1 MKDINRKIAE
11 AVIDSNRNI
20 KLRVADNFNT
30 STETLDKLSKSKDL
44 EIRRRVSRN
53 GNTAPETLDK
63 LASDKDQTIR
73 ENVAGNFNTTQN
85 TLDKLAKAKEIEMA
99 KHKSTASPVKK
110 ASTNK
115 GGLSYSWS
123 DLTENQVQF
132 GLDIADALE
141 HKTMNKSAKKKKDDK
156 EDDEDKKN
164 RFKKDDKKRE
174 DK

>member
-1 MKDINRKIAE
+1 MRDLSRKIAE
-11 AVIDSNRNI
+11 AVIDTNRNI

-110 ASTNK
+110 VSTSNK
-115 GGLSYSWS
+115 GGISYSWS

-141 HKTMNKSAKKKKDDK
+141 HKTMNKS
-156 EDDEDKKN
+156 DKKN
-164 RFKKDDKKRE
+164 KDAKTSTASPKG
-174 DK
+174 